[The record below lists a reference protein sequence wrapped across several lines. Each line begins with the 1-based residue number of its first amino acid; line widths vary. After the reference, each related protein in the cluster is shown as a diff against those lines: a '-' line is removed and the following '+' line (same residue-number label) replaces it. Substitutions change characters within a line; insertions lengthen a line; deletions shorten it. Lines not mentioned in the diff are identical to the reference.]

1 MKISRNPAFFPIL
14 INLKYLPCLVI
25 GGGKV
30 AVRKVLSLL
39 DFNADITVL
48 SPRFCQQLID
58 LSKSYEIKI
67 IKKSY
72 SKKYINNF
80 KIVFCTT
87 DNSKINQTVYKD
99 CKEAGILLNVADDPL
114 LCDFILPANIKR
126 GSLTISVSSQGKA
139 PFFVK
144 GMKKKLEQFVS
155 PVYSEIADLAGEYRD
170 QIMKK
175 AKAKSLT
182 AKAKMFGRFLV
193 TDWETLLAEKG
204 KEDSRIYMQKILKE
218 FN

>member
-1 MKISRNPAFFPIL
+1 MTN
-14 INLKYLPCLVI
+14 
-25 GGGKV
+25 
-30 AVRKVLSLL
+30 
-39 DFNADITVL
+39 D
-48 SPRFCQQLID
+48 
-58 LSKSYEIKI
+58 
-67 IKKSY
+67 
-72 SKKYINNF
+72 
-80 KIVFCTT
+80 
-87 DNSKINQTVYKD
+87 
-99 CKEAGILLNVADDPL
+99 
-114 LCDFILPANIKR
+114 
-126 GSLTISVSSQGKA
+126 
-139 PFFVK
+139 FFVK

-182 AKAKMFGRFLV
+182 TKAKMFGRFLV